1 MGIRQTLNEKKGLT
15 AAVAGGVVV
24 IAIALMAYNLSG
36 PGAPSASE
44 AYYTT
49 DDGQSYFGG
58 SVKDVPPFQK
68 DGKTAVRAHVYRCTK
83 CGKTFVNHLERYTP
97 EAQKVLATAYASASN
112 EPPANMGEIQNAQ
125 MNGAEFKKVGDSKW
139 VSIRD
144 RANVSKATAP
154 TCPTGDGGEVMP
166 LNP

>member
-1 MGIRQTLNEKKGLT
+1 MGIRQTLNEKKGLA

-97 EAQKVLATAYASASN
+97 DVKKKVEAAYARGPAAAN
-112 EPPANMGEIQNAQ
+112 DPTFMMGLETGIEVKPPGT
-125 MNGAEFKKVGDSKW
+125 GAW
-139 VSIRD
+139 V
-144 RANVSKATAP
+144 KATDPKYAQVVQP
-154 TCPTGDGGEVMP
+154 KCPGGGEVGEIERLVP
-166 LNP
+166 